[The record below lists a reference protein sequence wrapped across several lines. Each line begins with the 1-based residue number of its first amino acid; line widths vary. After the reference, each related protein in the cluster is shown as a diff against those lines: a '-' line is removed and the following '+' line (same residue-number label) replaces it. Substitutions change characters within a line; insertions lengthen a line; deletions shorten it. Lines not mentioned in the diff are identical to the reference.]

1 MSVSLIIVLLLII
14 AYRAGARRGLVQTI
28 VNVVGYVAVA
38 FAAGYLAHEYGPYF
52 AEKMPQIANEGNG
65 FLAVAGIN
73 LNSSFYQIMLFW
85 IFTIGL
91 GIVFRMIS
99 GSIGIFAKI
108 PVVSSVNRV
117 LGGLASFL
125 MMYAVIF
132 FALLFA
138 ASWPNARVRNSIDD
152 STIAR
157 FILNKTPGLSEKIIS
172 DWLPIKDG

>member
-1 MSVSLIIVLLLII
+1 MSASRHP
-14 AYRAGARRGLVQTI
+14 ASDGAFDLADLCRRFQGWRSSRC
-28 VNVVGYVAVA
+28 A
-38 FAAGYLAHEYGPYF
+38 FPF
-52 AEKMPQIANEGNG
+52 AEEMPQIANEGNG

-99 GSIGIFAKI
+99 GSIGIFAKL

-157 FILNKTPGLSEKIIS
+157 FILNKTPGLSERIIS
-172 DWLPIKDG
+172 DWLPIKDV

>member
-1 MSVSLIIVLLLII
+1 
-14 AYRAGARRGLVQTI
+14 
-28 VNVVGYVAVA
+28 
-38 FAAGYLAHEYGPYF
+38 
-52 AEKMPQIANEGNG
+52 
-65 FLAVAGIN
+65 
-73 LNSSFYQIMLFW
+73 
-85 IFTIGL
+85 
-91 GIVFRMIS
+91 MIS
-99 GSIGIFAKI
+99 GSIGIFAKL

-172 DWLPIKDG
+172 DWLPIKDV

>member
-14 AYRAGARRGLVQTI
+14 AYRAGARRGLVQTV
-28 VNVVGYVAVA
+28 VNVVGYVAVT
-38 FAAGYLAHEYGPYF
+38 FAAGFLAHAYGPVF
-52 AEKMPQIANEGNG
+52 AEKMPQITDEGNG

-73 LNSSFYQIMLFW
+73 LNSAFYQIMLFW
-85 IFTIGL
+85 IFAIGL
-91 GIVFRMIS
+91 GIVFRMVS
-99 GSIGIFAKI
+99 GSLGIFTKM
-108 PVVSSVNRV
+108 PVVSSVNRI

-138 ASWPNARVRNSIDD
+138 GSWTNAGVRNSVDD
-152 STIAR
+152 SKVAR

-172 DWLPIKDG
+172 DWLPAKDV

>member
-14 AYRAGARRGLVQTI
+14 AYRAGARKGLIQTI
-28 VNVVGYVAVA
+28 VNVFGYVAVA
-38 FAAGYLAHEYGPYF
+38 FFACYLAHEYGSDF
-52 AEKMPQIANEGNG
+52 AGKMPQIANEGKG
-65 FLAVAGIN
+65 FLAVAGID
-73 LNSSFYQIMLFW
+73 LNSAFYQIMLFW
-85 IFTIGL
+85 ILAIGL

-108 PVVSSVNRV
+108 PVVSSVNRI

-125 MMYAVIF
+125 MMYVVIF

-138 ASWPNARVRNSIDD
+138 GSWPNAGVRNSIDD
-152 STIAR
+152 STVAR

-172 DWLPIKDG
+172 DWLMIKDV

>member
-99 GSIGIFAKI
+99 GSIGIFAKL

-117 LGGLASFL
+117 L
-125 MMYAVIF
+125 
-132 FALLFA
+132 ALLFA

-172 DWLPIKDG
+172 DWLPIKDV

>member
-38 FAAGYLAHEYGPYF
+38 FAAGYLAHEYGPCF

-65 FLAVAGIN
+65 FLAAAGIN

-108 PVVSSVNRV
+108 QVVSSVNRV

-132 FALLFA
+132 SARA
-138 ASWPNARVRNSIDD
+138 RHSCAS
-152 STIAR
+152 
-157 FILNKTPGLSEKIIS
+157 
-172 DWLPIKDG
+172 

>member
-73 LNSSFYQIMLFW
+73 LNSSFYNRFRNRFSYDFW
-85 IFTIGL
+85 F
-91 GIVFRMIS
+91 
-99 GSIGIFAKI
+99 
-108 PVVSSVNRV
+108 NRNFCENT
-117 LGGLASFL
+117 G
-125 MMYAVIF
+125 
-132 FALLFA
+132 
-138 ASWPNARVRNSIDD
+138 
-152 STIAR
+152 R
-157 FILNKTPGLSEKIIS
+157 FIG
-172 DWLPIKDG
+172 

>member
-14 AYRAGARRGLVQTI
+14 AYRAGARRGLVQTV
-28 VNVVGYVAVA
+28 VNVVGYVAVT
-38 FAAGYLAHEYGPYF
+38 FAAGFLAHAYGPVF
-52 AEKMPQIANEGNG
+52 AEKMPQITDEGNG

-73 LNSSFYQIMLFW
+73 LNSAFYQIMLFW
-85 IFTIGL
+85 IFAIGL
-91 GIVFRMIS
+91 GIVFRMVS
-99 GSIGIFAKI
+99 GSLGIFTKM
-108 PVVSSVNRV
+108 PVVSSVNRI

-138 ASWPNARVRNSIDD
+138 GSWPNAGVRNSVDD
-152 STIAR
+152 STVAR

-172 DWLPIKDG
+172 DWLPAKDV